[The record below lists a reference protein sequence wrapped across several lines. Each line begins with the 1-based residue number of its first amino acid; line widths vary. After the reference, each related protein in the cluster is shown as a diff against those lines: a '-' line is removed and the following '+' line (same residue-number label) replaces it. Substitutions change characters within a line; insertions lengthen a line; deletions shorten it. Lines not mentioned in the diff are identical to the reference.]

1 MRSGS
6 NLANLGDPRG
16 DPGQSWSQKVKRV
29 QRANEGESLAFA
41 DYGFRIQFIF
51 TFTSKIFR
59 QINI

>member
-1 MRSGS
+1 M
-6 NLANLGDPRG
+6 GDPRG

-51 TFTSKIFR
+51 MFTDKY
-59 QINI
+59 INREEEDYIIIVLV